1 LVRNA
6 KSQHNNSRGRRN
18 ENIAV
23 EVPKIKEVKG
33 ETHKTVKID
42 GFERSPP
49 LNANVLFG
57 RFSLS
62 LTLFMTKLKPY
73 CWLFLTLQIPPL
85 CINIWDSKGQDNL
98 VGEEGGSS
106 QPRIIESRRSCGQ
119 TPIILYK

>member
-62 LTLFMTKLKPY
+62 LTLFMTKLRVLMLSFPDFADTSTMHKY
-73 CWLFLTLQIPPL
+73 IGF
-85 CINIWDSKGQDNL
+85 K
-98 VGEEGGSS
+98 
-106 QPRIIESRRSCGQ
+106 RSG
-119 TPIILYK
+119 